1 MALSV
6 PYGHVRLTCDDPP
19 ADLLLLLGEGA
30 PRLTAGLG
38 GWEITARPRQIAM
51 TTWQGSEPFALE
63 LAVMLDG
70 YRENRSVE
78 GQLRR
83 LVAVARGDDESPPG
97 VLRLQGLPVPA
108 ERWVLEALEYGDAIL
123 RGDGQRLRQPL
134 TLTLREYVPP
144 SYLTLRRNTLQ
155 GSSAKTRLVRAR
167 RGDTP
172 ASIARR
178 QRCVWTDLRE
188 LNPALVRKAN
198 QRLAEGTKLRCPVAR
213 NKDRKPHQPSR
224 KARQR

>member
-1 MALSV
+1 MALTV
-6 PYGHVRLTCDDPP
+6 PHGHVRLTCDDPA

-30 PRLTAGLG
+30 PRITAGLG
-38 GWEITARPRQIAM
+38 GWEITARPRQVAM

-70 YRENRSVE
+70 YREGRSVE

-83 LVAVARGDDESPPG
+83 LVIVARGDDESPPG

-108 ERWVLEALEYGDAIL
+108 DRWVLEALEYGDAIL

-144 SYLTLRRNTLQ
+144 SYLALRRSALQ
-155 GSSAKTRLVRAR
+155 GAGRKTRLVRAR

-178 QRCVWTDLRE
+178 QRCAWTDLRE

-198 QRLAEGTKLRCPVAR
+198 QHLREGVKLRCPVAR
-213 NKDRKPHQPSR
+213 SKDRKPRQPAR
-224 KARQR
+224 KGRR